1 MTDHDKYVIDQVRKT
16 RKQKLNL
23 DLSEAL
29 GATRGPLAIEDV
41 LEVLANAHGFEFP
54 DAVRFF
60 CERQNDVQ
68 KRYAAYA
75 HENLTDEGSLEIDAT
90 AMVSLSDDRGAYVMG
105 WVWVDQADA
114 GVTEHEQE
122 GAM

>member
-1 MTDHDKYVIDQVRKT
+1 MDHDQYVNEGVRKT

-23 DLSEAL
+23 DIAEAL
-29 GATRGPLAIEDV
+29 GAVRGKLSIEDV
-41 LEVLANAHGFEFP
+41 LTVLANAHGFDFP

-60 CERQNDVQ
+60 AELQNDVQ

-75 HENLTDEGSLEIDAT
+75 HENLTDDGNLEIDAT
-90 AMVSLSDDRGAYVMG
+90 AMVSLSDDRGAYVMA
-105 WVWVDQADA
+105 WKWVDQADA